1 MKMPLLDGKKFAQEG
16 LLQVA
21 QHCAHA
27 ALHAPQLIGKTK
39 VKVEVVAEDE
49 LKDYFK
55 VQAAAN
61 KLGARLSGETYK
73 AAYDMGEPPVVL
85 LIGADVSPI
94 VEAPCRA
101 ACPAGIDVPRYI
113 RLIGDG
119 KYDQAAAVVRE
130 KVPFPSVCAY
140 VCRAPCESKCR
151 RGTLRDRPIAIEA
164 LKRFAVDHAG
174 KMDMPK
180 PSVQST
186 GKRVAVVGSGPAGLT
201 AAYYLRK
208 VCGHEVTV
216 FEALPK
222 PGGMMRV
229 GIPAYRLP
237 RELLE
242 NEIGV
247 IKSMGVDI
255 KTDTRVDSLDGLFAE
270 GYNAVLVAVGTH
282 EGRKLPIPGAD
293 LDGVLVSIDFLRDVN
308 LGKPVKVGKTVLVL
322 GGGDVAFDCARV
334 ARRLGGAEVHM
345 ACLESKDKMP
355 ASPEEIEQ
363 GQREGIVFHPSRTF
377 TKLVGERGHVTG
389 VECPE
394 VESFEFDEE
403 GEARVRVKKGSEQIL
418 KTDTVIFAVGQR
430 PAIPARFG
438 LMTGL
443 KRTLEADPVTLNAG
457 RDGVFAAGDVLKGT
471 SSVIETIAS
480 GRKAASSIDLYL
492 GGLGIIDEVLAPPE
506 EVPEAPP
513 AGKASEPSRED
524 AERPRMP
531 LLTLDQALAGFEKVE
546 LGLTEEQALVEASRC
561 LKCDQVG
568 FDCGGCGFK
577 TCREAVINCQNRLN
591 ETGGEPWGWLMK
603 GPSCIWRA
611 MELGITIDWAAAAA
625 HTLNVESR
633 VAMIPATAFMRMGY
647 MEGCTLVTVLPL
659 GPCRERWYFS
669 PGSGRE
675 DYRPAE
681 MERRALMLQYPP
693 LWMRFTGPGRDL
705 GRRGINVKDRWWDP
719 PYTRLEIVEDDKWGN
734 AVLDR
739 DYSIFAAADEIRKK
753 KKIRRLNLPKIK
765 QVLDDKKQKKQS

>member
-1 MKMPLLDGKKFAQEG
+1 MPLYDGRKFAQEG

-21 QHCAHA
+21 QHCAQA
-27 ALHAPQLIGKTK
+27 ALHAPQLIGKTN
-39 VKVEVVAEDE
+39 VRMEIVAGEE
-49 LKDYFK
+49 LKDFFR
-55 VQAAAN
+55 VQDAAN

-73 AAYDMGEPPVVL
+73 AAYEMGEPPVVM
-85 LIGADVSPI
+85 LIGADVTPI
-94 VEAPCRA
+94 VEAPCKA

-130 KVPFPSVCAY
+130 RVPFPSVCAY
-140 VCRAPCESKCR
+140 VCRAPCETKCR
-151 RGTLRDRPIAIEA
+151 RGTLRDWPIAIEA

-174 KMDMPK
+174 RMDIRE
-180 PSVQST
+180 PSTQAT
-186 GKRVAVVGSGPAGLT
+186 GKRVAVIGSGPAGLT

-208 VCGHEVTV
+208 VCGHEATV
-216 FEALPK
+216 FEALSQ

-229 GIPAYRLP
+229 GIPQYRLP
-237 RELLE
+237 RDLLDR
-242 NEIGV
+242 EIQE
-247 IKSMGVDI
+247 IKSVGVDI
-255 KTDTRVDSLDGLFAE
+255 RTNTRVDSLEGLFEE
-270 GYNAVLVAVGTH
+270 GYDAVLVAVGTH
-282 EGRKLPIPGAD
+282 EGQKPAIPGAD
-293 LDGVLVSIDFLRDVN
+293 LEGVLVSMDFLRDVN
-308 LGKPVKVGKTVLVL
+308 LGKEVKVGQKVLVL

-334 ARRLGGAEVHM
+334 ARRLGAAEVHM

-355 ASPEEIEQ
+355 AAPEEIEQ
-363 GQREGIVFHPSRTF
+363 GQKEGVVIHPSRTF
-377 TKLVGERGHVTG
+377 TKIISEKGHVAG

-394 VESFEFDEE
+394 VESFEFDE
-403 GEARVRVKKGSEQIL
+403 GGQAQIRVKKGSEQML
-418 KTDTVIFAVGQR
+418 QADTVIFAIGQR
-430 PAIPARFG
+430 PEIPERFG
-438 LMTGL
+438 LMTGRR
-443 KRTLEADPVTLNAG
+443 KTLEVDPDTLNAG
-457 RDGVFAAGDVLKGT
+457 REGVFAAGDVLVGT
-471 SSVIETIAS
+471 SSVIGAIAS

-506 EVPEAPP
+506 QVPEVSP
-513 AGKASEPSRED
+513 ARKSPGQAGGDP
-524 AERPRMP
+524 ERPRMP
-531 LLTLDQALAGFEKVE
+531 LLPVEQALAGFEKVE
-546 LGLTEEQALVEASRC
+546 LGLTEEQAQLETSRC

-577 TCREAVINCQNRLN
+577 TCREAVINCQNRFN

-611 MELGITIDWAAAAA
+611 MELGISIDWAAAAA

-633 VAMIPATAFMRMGY
+633 VGMIPATAFMRMGY

-659 GPCRERWYFS
+659 GPCKERWYFS
-669 PGSGRE
+669 PGTGRE
-675 DYRPAE
+675 DYRSAE
-681 MERRALMLQYPP
+681 MERRAQMLQYPP
-693 LWMRFTGPGRDL
+693 LWIRFTGPGRDL

-739 DYSIFAAADEIRKK
+739 DYAIFVAADEIRKK

-765 QVLDDKKQKKQS
+765 QILDDKKQKKQP

>member
-1 MKMPLLDGKKFAQEG
+1 MPLYDGRKFAQEG

-21 QHCAHA
+21 QHCAQA
-27 ALHAPQLIGKTK
+27 ALHAPQLIGKTN
-39 VKVEVVAEDE
+39 VRMEIVAGDE
-49 LKDYFK
+49 LKDFFR
-55 VQAAAN
+55 VQDAAN

-85 LIGADVSPI
+85 LIGADVTPI
-94 VEAPCRA
+94 VEAPCKA

-140 VCRAPCESKCR
+140 VCRAPCETKCR

-174 KMDMPK
+174 RMDIRE
-180 PSVQST
+180 PSTQAT
-186 GKRVAVVGSGPAGLT
+186 GKRVAVIGSGPAGLT

-216 FEALPK
+216 FEALSQ

-237 RELLE
+237 RELLDG
-242 NEIGV
+242 EIQE
-247 IKSMGVDI
+247 IKSAGVDI
-255 KTDTRVDSLDGLFAE
+255 RTNSRVDSLDGLFEE
-270 GYNAVLVAVGTH
+270 GYDAVLVAVGTH
-282 EGRKLPIPGAD
+282 EGQKPPIPGAD
-293 LDGVLVSIDFLRDVN
+293 LDGVLVSMGFLRDVN
-308 LGKPVKVGKTVLVL
+308 LGKEVKVGQKVLVL

-334 ARRLGGAEVHM
+334 ARRLGAAEVHM

-355 ASPEEIEQ
+355 ASPEEIDQ
-363 GQREGIVFHPSRTF
+363 GQKEGVVIHPSRTF
-377 TKLVGERGHVTG
+377 TKMISEKGHVAG

-394 VESFEFDEE
+394 VESFEFDE
-403 GEARVRVKKGSEQIL
+403 GGQAQIRVKKGSEQML
-418 KTDTVIFAVGQR
+418 QADTVIFAIGQR
-430 PAIPARFG
+430 PQIPARFG
-438 LMTGL
+438 LTTGPR
-443 KRTLEADPVTLNAG
+443 KTLEVDPHTLSVG
-457 RDGVFAAGDVLKGT
+457 REGVFAAGDVLVGT
-471 SSVIETIAS
+471 SSVIGAIAS

-506 EVPEAPP
+506 QVPEVSP
-513 AGKASEPSRED
+513 AWKLAGQGGGDP
-524 AERPRMP
+524 ERPRMP
-531 LLTLDQALAGFEKVE
+531 LLPVEQALAGFENVE
-546 LGLTEEQALVEASRC
+546 LGLTEEQALLETSRC

-568 FDCGGCGFK
+568 FDCGGCGFQ

-633 VAMIPATAFMRMGY
+633 VAMIPAMAFMRMGY

-659 GPCRERWYFS
+659 GPCKERWYFS
-669 PGSGRE
+669 PGTGRE
-675 DYRPAE
+675 DYRSAE
-681 MERRALMLQYPP
+681 MERRAQMLQYPP

-739 DYSIFAAADEIRKK
+739 DYAIFVAADEIRKK
-753 KKIRRLNLPKIK
+753 KKTRRLNLPKIK
-765 QVLDDKKQKKQS
+765 QILDDKKQKKQP

>member
-1 MKMPLLDGKKFAQEG
+1 MPLYDGKKFAQEG

-21 QHCAHA
+21 QHCVQA
-27 ALHAPQLIGKTK
+27 ALHAPQLIGKTQ
-39 VKVEVVAEDE
+39 VKMQIVAGEE
-49 LKDYFK
+49 LKDYFS

-73 AAYDMGEPPVVL
+73 AAFDMGEPPVVL
-85 LIGADVSPI
+85 LIGADVTPI

-119 KYDQAAAVVRE
+119 KYDEAALVVRE

-174 KMDMPK
+174 KRDGAT
-180 PSVQST
+180 PSSPAT
-186 GKRVAVVGSGPAGLT
+186 GKRVAVIGSGPAGLT

-208 VCGHEVTV
+208 VCGHDVTV
-216 FEALPK
+216 FEALPES
-222 PGGMMRV
+222 GGMMRV
-229 GIPAYRLP
+229 GIPSYRLP
-237 RELLE
+237 RELLDK
-242 NEIGV
+242 EIQEIQSAGV
-247 IKSMGVDI
+247 EIRTK
-255 KTDTRVDSLDGLFAE
+255 TRVDSLETLFE
-270 GYNAVLVAVGTH
+270 QGYSAVLVAVGTH
-282 EGRKLPIPGAD
+282 EGQKLPIPGAD
-293 LDGVLVSIDFLRDVN
+293 LDGVRVSMDFLREVN
-308 LGKPVKVGKTVLVL
+308 LGNKVKVGKKVLVL

-334 ARRLGGAEVHM
+334 ARRLGAGEVHM
-345 ACLESKDKMP
+345 ACLESKEKMP
-355 ASPEEIEQ
+355 AAPDEIEQ
-363 GQREGIVFHPSRTF
+363 GQREGIVLHPSRAF
-377 TKLVGERGHVTG
+377 TKIVGDAGHVTG

-394 VESFEFDEE
+394 VESFEFDQE
-403 GEARVRVKKGSEQIL
+403 GQARVRVKKGSEQIL
-418 KTDTVIFAVGQR
+418 AVDTVIFAVGQR

-438 LMTGL
+438 LTTGL
-443 KRTLEADPVTLNAG
+443 RKTLAVDSDTLKAG
-457 RDGVFAAGDVLKGT
+457 REGVFAAGDVLVGT
-471 SSVIETIAS
+471 SSVIEAIAS

-492 GGLGIIDEVLAPPE
+492 GGMGIIDEVFAPPE
-506 EVPEAPP
+506 QVPEVSIARKRAEQSGGEPERARP
-513 AGKASEPSRED
+513 A
-524 AERPRMP
+524 
-531 LLTLDQALAGFEKVE
+531 LLPVEQALAGFETVE
-546 LGLTEEQALVEASRC
+546 KGLTEEQALLETTRC

-577 TCREAVINCQNRLN
+577 TCREAVVNCQNRIN

-611 MELGITIDWAAAAA
+611 MELGISIDWAAAAA

-633 VAMIPATAFMRMGY
+633 VGMIPAMAFMRMGY

-669 PGSGRE
+669 PGTGRE
-675 DYRPAE
+675 DYRSAE
-681 MERRALMLQYPP
+681 MERRAVMLQYPP

-705 GRRGINVKDRWWDP
+705 GRRGINVQDRWWDP

-753 KKIRRLNLPKIK
+753 KNIRRLNLPKIK
-765 QVLDDKKQKKQS
+765 QVLEDKKQKRQS

>member
-1 MKMPLLDGKKFAQEG
+1 MPLYDGKKFAQEG

-21 QHCAHA
+21 QHCAQA
-27 ALHAPQLIGKTK
+27 ALHAPQLTGKTN
-39 VKVEVVAEDE
+39 VKMEIVAGEE
-49 LKDYFK
+49 LKDYFR
-55 VQAAAN
+55 VQDAAN

-73 AAYDMGEPPVVL
+73 AAYDMGEPPVLL
-85 LIGADVSPI
+85 LIGADVSTI

-164 LKRFAVDHAG
+164 LKRFAMDHAG
-174 KMDMPK
+174 EMDARE
-180 PSVQST
+180 PSAPTT
-186 GKRVAVVGSGPAGLT
+186 GKRVAVIGSGPAGLT

-216 FEALPK
+216 FEALSQ

-229 GIPAYRLP
+229 GIPQYRLP
-237 RELLE
+237 RNLLDE
-242 NEIGV
+242 EIQAIKSIGV
-247 IKSMGVDI
+247 DVRTNS
-255 KTDTRVDSLDGLFAE
+255 RVDSLDDLFGQ
-270 GYNAVLVAVGTH
+270 GYDAVLVAVGTH
-282 EGRKLPIPGAD
+282 EGQKPAIPGAD
-293 LDGVLVSIDFLRDVN
+293 LGGVLVSMDFLREIN
-308 LGKPVKVGKTVLVL
+308 FGKKVKVGEKVLVL
-322 GGGDVAFDCARV
+322 GGGNVAFDCARV
-334 ARRLGGAEVHM
+334 ARRLGVAEVHI

-355 ASPEEIEQ
+355 ASREEIEQ
-363 GQREGIVFHPSRTF
+363 GQREGLVFHFSRTF
-377 TKLVGERGHVTG
+377 SKIVGEGGHVTG

-403 GEARVRVKKGSEQIL
+403 GQARVRVKKGSEQIL
-418 KTDTVIFAVGQR
+418 KADTVIFAIGQR
-430 PAIPARFG
+430 ASIPARFG
-438 LMTGL
+438 LTPGRR
-443 KRTLEADPVTLNAG
+443 KTLEADARTLG
-457 RDGVFAAGDVLKGT
+457 VGKEGVFAAGDVLKGT
-471 SSVIETIAS
+471 SSVIEAIAS

-506 EVPEAPP
+506 EVPEVSP
-513 AGKASEPSRED
+513 AWELLDRAGGKEP
-524 AERPRMP
+524 ERPRMP
-531 LLTLDQALAGFEKVE
+531 LLPVDQALAGFESVE
-546 LGLTEEQALVEASRC
+546 LGLTEEQALLETSRC

-568 FDCGGCGFK
+568 LDCGGCGFK

-611 MELGITIDWAAAAA
+611 MELGISIDWAAAAA

-633 VAMIPATAFMRMGY
+633 VAMIPAMAFMRMGY

-669 PGSGRE
+669 PGTGRE
-675 DYRPAE
+675 DYRPAD
-681 MERRALMLQYPP
+681 MERGGQMLQYPP

-739 DYSIFAAADEIRKK
+739 DYAIFAAADEIRKK
-753 KKIRRLNLPKIK
+753 KKIRRLNLPRIK
-765 QVLDDKKQKKQS
+765 QILDDKKQKKQS

>member
-1 MKMPLLDGKKFAQEG
+1 MPLYDGKKLAQEG
-16 LLQVA
+16 LLQIA
-21 QHCAHA
+21 QHCAQA
-27 ALHAPQLIGKTK
+27 ALHAPQLIGKTT
-39 VKVEVVAEDE
+39 VKMEIVAEE
-49 LKDYFK
+49 GLKDYFR
-55 VQAAAN
+55 VQDAAN

-94 VEAPCRA
+94 VEAPCKA

-119 KYDQAAAVVRE
+119 KYDQAALVVRE

-140 VCRAPCESKCR
+140 VCRAPCESKCL

-164 LKRFAVDHAG
+164 LKRFAVDRAG
-174 KMDMPK
+174 KMDVHK
-180 PSVQST
+180 PSSQAT

-216 FEALPK
+216 FEALPQ

-237 RELLE
+237 RELLDR
-242 NEIGV
+242 EIQE
-247 IKSMGVDI
+247 IKGAGVDI
-255 KTDTRVDSLDGLFAE
+255 KTDIRVDSLEGLFE
-270 GYNAVLVAVGTH
+270 QGYNAVLVAVGTH
-282 EGRKLPIPGAD
+282 EGQKLPIPGAD
-293 LDGVLVSIDFLRDVN
+293 LNGVLVSMDFLREVH
-308 LGKPVKVGKTVLVL
+308 LGKNVKVGKKVLVL

-334 ARRLGGAEVHM
+334 ARRLGAEEVHM
-345 ACLESKDKMP
+345 ACLESKENMP
-355 ASPEEIEQ
+355 AASEEIEQ
-363 GQREGIVFHPSRTF
+363 GQREGIVFHPSRAF
-377 TKLVGERGHVTG
+377 TKIVGEAGHVAG

-403 GEARVRVKKGSEQIL
+403 GQARVRVKKVSEQIL
-418 KTDTVIFAVGQR
+418 KADTVIFAVGQR

-438 LMTGL
+438 LTTGRG
-443 KRTLEADPVTLNAG
+443 KTLAVDPDTLNAG
-457 RDGVFAAGDVLKGT
+457 REGVFAAGDVLVGT
-471 SSVIETIAS
+471 SSVIEAIAS

-506 EVPEAPP
+506 QVPEVSF
-513 AGKASEPSRED
+513 GRKASEPPGSD
-524 AERPRMP
+524 PERPRMP
-531 LLTLDQALAGFEKVE
+531 LLSVEKALAGFESVE
-546 LGLTEEQALVEASRC
+546 LGLTEEQALLETSRC

-577 TCREAVINCQNRLN
+577 TCREAVVNCQNRLN

-611 MELGITIDWAAAAA
+611 MELGISIDWAAAAA

-633 VAMIPATAFMRMGY
+633 VAMIPAMAFMRMGY

-659 GPCRERWYFS
+659 GPCKERWYFS
-669 PGSGRE
+669 PGTGRE

-739 DYSIFAAADEIRKK
+739 DYSIFVAADEIRKK
-753 KKIRRLNLPKIK
+753 KRIRRLNLPRIK
-765 QVLDDKKQKKQS
+765 QILDDKKQKKQP

>member
-1 MKMPLLDGKKFAQEG
+1 MPLYDGKKFAQEG

-21 QHCAHA
+21 QHCAQA
-27 ALHAPQLIGKTK
+27 ALHAPQLIGKTQLK
-39 VKVEVVAEDE
+39 VQIVAGEE
-49 LKDYFK
+49 LKDYFRL
-55 VQAAAN
+55 QDAAN

-73 AAYDMGEPPVVL
+73 AALDMGEPPVVL
-85 LIGADVSPI
+85 LIGADVTPI
-94 VEAPCRA
+94 VEAPCKA
-101 ACPAGIDVPRYI
+101 ACPAAIDVPRYI

-119 KYDQAAAVVRE
+119 KYDEAALVVRE

-164 LKRFAVDHAG
+164 LKRFAMDHSDR
-174 KMDMPK
+174 MDLPRSSAQ
-180 PSVQST
+180 PT
-186 GKRVAVVGSGPAGLT
+186 GKRVAVIGSGPAGLT

-208 VCGHEVTV
+208 VCGHEVSV
-216 FEALPK
+216 FEALPE

-237 RELLE
+237 RELLDK
-242 NEIGV
+242 EIQE
-247 IKSMGVDI
+247 IKSAGVEI
-255 KTDTRVDSLDGLFAE
+255 KTNTRVDALESLFE
-270 GYNAVLVAVGTH
+270 QGYNAVLVAVGTH
-282 EGRKLPIPGAD
+282 EGQRLPIPGAD
-293 LDGVLVSIDFLRDVN
+293 LEGVLVGMDFLREVN
-308 LGKPVKVGKTVLVL
+308 LGNKVRVGKKVLVL

-334 ARRLGGAEVHM
+334 ARRLGAAEVHM
-345 ACLESKDKMP
+345 ACLESKEKMP
-355 ASPEEIEQ
+355 AAPEEIEQ

-377 TKLVGERGHVTG
+377 TRIVGEAGRVTG

-403 GEARVRVKKGSEQIL
+403 GQARVRVKKGSEQIL
-418 KTDTVIFAVGQR
+418 KADTVIFAVGQR

-438 LMTGL
+438 LATGRG
-443 KRTLEADPVTLNAG
+443 KTLAADFETLRVG
-457 RDGVFAAGDVLKGT
+457 REGVFAAGDVLVGT
-471 SSVIETIAS
+471 SSVIEAIAS

-492 GGLGIIDEVLAPPE
+492 GGMGIIDEVLAPPE
-506 EVPEAPP
+506 QVPEISLARRQAEQ
-513 AGKASEPSRED
+513 AGGEP
-524 AERPRMP
+524 ERPRP
-531 LLTLDQALAGFEKVE
+531 ALLSVEQALAGFEKVE
-546 LGLTEEQALVEASRC
+546 KGLTEEQALLETTRC

-568 FDCGGCGFK
+568 FDCGGCGFN
-577 TCREAVINCQNRLN
+577 TCREAVVNCQNRIN

-611 MELGITIDWAAAAA
+611 MELGISIDWAAAAA

-633 VAMIPATAFMRMGY
+633 VGMIPAMAFLRMGY

-669 PGSGRE
+669 PGTGRE
-675 DYRPAE
+675 DYRSAE

-705 GRRGINVKDRWWDP
+705 GRRGINVQDRWWDP

-739 DYSIFAAADEIRKK
+739 DYSIFVAADEIRKK
-753 KKIRRLNLPKIK
+753 KNIRRLNLPRIK
-765 QVLDDKKQKKQS
+765 QILDAKKQMKHP

>member
-1 MKMPLLDGKKFAQEG
+1 MPLYDGKKFAQEG

-21 QHCAHA
+21 QHCAQA
-27 ALHAPQLIGKTK
+27 ALHAPQLIGKTN
-39 VKVEVVAEDE
+39 VRMEIVAGEE
-49 LKDYFK
+49 LKDYFR
-55 VQAAAN
+55 VQDAAN

-85 LIGADVSPI
+85 LIGADVSTI
-94 VEAPCRA
+94 VEAPCKA

-174 KMDMPK
+174 NMDLRK
-180 PSVQST
+180 GSVQAT
-186 GKRVAVVGSGPAGLT
+186 GKRVAVIGSGPAGLT

-208 VCGHEVTV
+208 VCGHDVTV
-216 FEALPK
+216 FEALSQ

-229 GIPAYRLP
+229 GIPQYRLP
-237 RELLE
+237 RDLLDR
-242 NEIGV
+242 EIQE
-247 IKSMGVDI
+247 IKSIGVDI
-255 KTDTRVDSLDGLFAE
+255 KTNSRVDSLDGLFGQ
-270 GYNAVLVAVGTH
+270 GYDAVLVAVGTH
-282 EGRKLPIPGAD
+282 EGQKPPIPGAD
-293 LDGVLVSIDFLRDVN
+293 LDGVLVSMGFLRDVN
-308 LGKPVKVGKTVLVL
+308 LGKEVKVGKRVLVL

-334 ARRLGGAEVHM
+334 ARRLGAAEVHM

-363 GQREGIVFHPSRTF
+363 GQKEGVVIHPSRTF
-377 TKLVGERGHVTG
+377 TRIVGEKGNVAG
-389 VECPE
+389 VESLE

-403 GEARVRVKKGSEQIL
+403 GQAQIRVRKGSEKMLQA
-418 KTDTVIFAVGQR
+418 DTVIFAIGQR
-430 PAIPARFG
+430 PEIPARFG
-438 LMTGL
+438 LTTGR
-443 KRTLEADPVTLNAG
+443 KKILEVDPDTLNVG
-457 RDGVFAAGDVLKGT
+457 REGAFAAGDVLVGT
-471 SSVIETIAS
+471 SSVIGAIAS

-506 EVPEAPP
+506 QVPEVSP
-513 AGKASEPSRED
+513 ARKSPEQAGGDP
-524 AERPRMP
+524 ERPRMP
-531 LLTLDQALAGFEKVE
+531 LLPVEQALAGFENVE
-546 LGLTEEQALVEASRC
+546 LGLTEEQALLETSRC

-603 GPSCIWRA
+603 GPSCVWRA
-611 MELGITIDWAAAAA
+611 MELGISIDWAAAAA
-625 HTLNVESR
+625 HTLHVESR
-633 VAMIPATAFMRMGY
+633 IAMIPAMAFMRMGY

-659 GPCRERWYFS
+659 GPCKERWYFS
-669 PGSGRE
+669 PGTGRE
-675 DYRPAE
+675 EYRSAE
-681 MERRALMLQYPP
+681 MERRAQMLQYPP

-739 DYSIFAAADEIRKK
+739 DYSIFVAADEIRKK

-765 QVLDDKKQKKQS
+765 QILDDKKQKKQP